1 MARRCEAAGGPK
13 VEFCDYILGL
23 WREIGYVPG
32 DVEMAA
38 VYDDHEEYTE
48 QDSGAFTPVKQNSNP
63 DSFGGVSIRQIP
75 KETDSGEIM
84 EFLITSGLPE
94 TLKDNVVITSNGVIN
109 IRNLNNAV
117 CLALIV
123 QLHQKKFFGRK
134 LYCNGMISL
143 TPDKPPGSTP
153 STSPVVQI
161 PFVSTPAQAIQ
172 AQVSTVSSV
181 AQTTQIQIPAVS
193 TAPQKQPIST
203 SAQTSQALIPTVHTP
218 SQSTQNSQMQVTT
231 VSTPSQLSQVT
242 VTSGQ
247 GSPIMSP
254 GHFDVST
261 FLEND
266 LQMRLSGDEL
276 VRRHSVSLRYPPA
289 ASSLAAEILL
299 ASQASAVTPHF
310 NRIRSI
316 LAETK
321 NLNEQLSEFGSARE
335 SSFDSSSNEDNTIDS
350 DNGFKAMRGQNRG
363 FKKRK
368 ASRTPP
374 NKLDFFLKKANTGQ

>member
-1 MARRCEAAGGPK
+1 
-13 VEFCDYILGL
+13 
-23 WREIGYVPG
+23 
-32 DVEMAA
+32 MAA

-48 QDSGAFTPVKQNSNP
+48 QDGGAFTPVKQNSNP

-109 IRNLNNAV
+109 IRNLDNAV
-117 CLALIV
+117 CLALID

-134 LYCNGMISL
+134 LYCNGM
-143 TPDKPPGSTP
+143 TPDKQGSTT

-172 AQVSTVSSV
+172 AQVSTVSTA

-193 TAPQKQPIST
+193 TAPQRQSIST
-203 SAQTSQALIPTVHTP
+203 SAQTSQALISSVRTP

-276 VRRHSVSLRYPPA
+276 VRRHSVSLRSPPHCIQFTA
-289 ASSLAAEILL
+289 
-299 ASQASAVTPHF
+299 P
-310 NRIRSI
+310 
-316 LAETK
+316 
-321 NLNEQLSEFGSARE
+321 
-335 SSFDSSSNEDNTIDS
+335 
-350 DNGFKAMRGQNRG
+350 
-363 FKKRK
+363 
-368 ASRTPP
+368 
-374 NKLDFFLKKANTGQ
+374 